1 MTEYDM
7 VVVDKK
13 PPAKFWV
20 CTKSFEMGMHGVRP
34 VDFFMVRSWLDS
46 SGIDPKSVLL
56 CVRINIDMVRDVY
69 IDVYQRRGVKK

>member
-13 PPAKFWV
+13 PASKFWV
-20 CTKSFEMGMHGVRP
+20 CTKSFEMGMYGVRP
-34 VDFFMVRSWLDS
+34 VDFLTVRSWLDS

-56 CVRINIDMVRDVY
+56 RVRINIDTVRDVY
-69 IDVYQRRGVKK
+69 IDVYERRGVKK